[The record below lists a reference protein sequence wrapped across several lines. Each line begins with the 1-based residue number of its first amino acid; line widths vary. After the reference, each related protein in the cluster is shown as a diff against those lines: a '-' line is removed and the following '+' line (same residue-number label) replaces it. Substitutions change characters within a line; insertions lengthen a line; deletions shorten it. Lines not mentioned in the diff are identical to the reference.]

1 MTPAAT
7 LLAEV
12 RALGVEVI
20 PTDRGTLRVRPVW
33 LTPALTDAL
42 RQHKP
47 EIIRLLASEPPI
59 LPAEEPS
66 ATLSEESSAPI
77 RHVLARL
84 WLLNIPP
91 ASRAVDVVA
100 EARHLLTELARLCD
114 ELGPEF
120 AAAVSRAHAHHWAR
134 TMGRCPWC
142 GLAGVFHDGRTQGEE
157 SVLEETS
164 Q

>member
-20 PTDRGTLRVRPVW
+20 PTDRGTLRVRPVSR

-66 ATLSEESSAPI
+66 ATISEMVGAY

-142 GLAGVFHDGRTQGEE
+142 GLAGVFHDPDTGEE